1 MKKILA
7 MLLVLVMALSLVAC
21 GAKAPAEAPA
31 ADVAMQYIKADEA
44 KTLLENDEYVFF
56 DIRKAADSSANSI
69 PGALA
74 YDMDAAK
81 EGDAEAGKAT
91 MKKAT
96 EGLDKKIILVCYSG
110 KRYAQAAT
118 NALSAIGYDMSK
130 VFTLEGGFT
139 NWSETL
145 PELTTAG
152 ATVAETEAPTEA
164 APQLSGTMKVVAT
177 SEKYVTLFE
186 KFTNDTGV
194 KVELLSLSSGEVLS
208 KLRAEGGVPS
218 ADLWFGGGIDAF
230 MAAKADGLLE
240 QVNFEA
246 AAELAPL
253 YKDEENFWFSKGMT
267 VVGFLVN
274 NTLMG
279 ELELEAPTCWADLI
293 KPEYAEEVIM
303 SNPAVSGTNYSVV
316 NALLQTLGEEE
327 GWKYFEAL
335 NANIP
340 MYGKRGADPLNKVL
354 ADEFAIGI
362 SYIDDSVFTAIGE
375 MDISVVYPTDGM
387 PWVPEGVAVFKNAE
401 NVEAAKYFVEWL
413 FSNDEYLV
421 ELAELDGKDY
431 IKLIKPSMAGI
442 ELTFD
447 GSIMMK
453 EDLALFGTQREAILA
468 KFETV
473 MGEKSNTNE

>member
-1 MKKILA
+1 MKKIISMILLLA
-7 MLLVLVMALSLVAC
+7 MALSLVAC
-21 GAKAPAEAPA
+21 GAKAPAETPA
-31 ADVAMQYIKADEA
+31 ADVAMQYITADEA
-44 KTLLENDEYVFF
+44 KALVENDEYVFF
-56 DIRKAADSSANSI
+56 DVRKAADSAANTI
-69 PGALA
+69 IGAQA
-74 YDMDAAK
+74 WDMDAAK

-91 MKKAT
+91 MTEAT
-96 EGLDKKIILVCYSG
+96 KGLDKKIILVCYSG
-110 KRYAQAAT
+110 KRYAQATT

-130 VFTLEGGFT
+130 VYTLEGGFN
-139 NWSETL
+139 NWSEKL
-145 PELTTAG
+145 PELTTA
-152 ATVAETEAPTEA
+152 APK
-164 APQLSGTMKVVAT
+164 LSGTMKVVAT

-186 KFTNDTGV
+186 KFTADTGV

-208 KLRAEGGVPS
+208 KLRAEGGTPS

-240 QVNFEA
+240 QVNFDA

-267 VVGFLVN
+267 VVGFLAN
-274 NTLMG
+274 NTLLN

-293 KPEYAEEVIM
+293 KPEYAGEVIM

-354 ADEFAIGI
+354 AEEFAIGI

-375 MDISVVYPTDGM
+375 QDISVIYPTDGM

-413 FSNDEYLV
+413 FTNDNYLV

-431 IKLIKPSMAGI
+431 VKLVKPTMEGI

-447 GSIMMK
+447 ASIMMK
-453 EDLALFGTQREAILA
+453 EDLALFGTQRADILA

>member
-1 MKKILA
+1 MKKLIA
-7 MLLVLVMALSLVAC
+7 MLLVLAMALSLAAC
-21 GAKAPAEAPA
+21 GAKAPAEAPTEAPA
-31 ADVAMQYIKADEA
+31 ADVAMQYIKAEEA
-44 KTLLENDEYVFF
+44 KELLENDEYVFF

-69 PGALA
+69 VGALA

-130 VFTLEGGFT
+130 VYTLEGGFN
-139 NWSETL
+139 NWSEKL
-145 PELTTAG
+145 PELTTA
-152 ATVAETEAPTEA
+152 AAPA

-186 KFTNDTGV
+186 KFTADTGV

-208 KLRAEGGVPS
+208 KLRAEGGTPS

-240 QVNFEA
+240 QVNFDA

-267 VVGFLVN
+267 VVGFLAN
-274 NTLMG
+274 NTLLN
-279 ELELEAPTCWADLI
+279 ELNLEAPTCWADLV
-293 KPEYAEEVIM
+293 KPEYAGEVIM

-354 ADEFAIGI
+354 AEEFAIGI

-375 MDISVVYPTDGM
+375 QDIAVIYPTDGM

-401 NVEAAKYFVEWL
+401 NVDAAKYFVEWL
-413 FSNDEYLV
+413 FSNDAYLK

-431 IKLIKPSMAGI
+431 IKLVKPTMEGI

-447 GSIMMK
+447 ASIMMK
-453 EDLALFGTQREAILA
+453 EDLALFGTQRTDILA

>member
-1 MKKILA
+1 MKKVISL
-7 MLLVLVMALSLVAC
+7 LLVLVMALSLVAC
-21 GAKAPAEAPA
+21 GGTTTTTTATEAKTE
-31 ADVAMQYIKADEA
+31 DVAMQYITADEA
-44 KTLLENDEYVFF
+44 KALVESDEYVFF
-56 DIRKAADSSANSI
+56 DVRKAADSSANTI
-69 PGALA
+69 IGAQA
-74 YDMDAAK
+74 WDMDAAK

-91 MKKAT
+91 MTEAT
-96 EGLDKKIILVCYSG
+96 KDLDKNLILVCYSG
-110 KRYAQAAT
+110 KRYAQATT
-118 NALSAIGYDMSK
+118 NALAAIGYDMTK
-130 VFTLEGGFT
+130 VYTLEGGFN
-139 NWSETL
+139 NWSEKL

-152 ATVAETEAPTEA
+152 AVT
-164 APQLSGTMKVVAT
+164 QLSGTMKVVAT

-186 KFTNDTGV
+186 KFTADTGV

-208 KLRAEGGVPS
+208 KLRAEGGTPS

-240 QVNFEA
+240 QVSFDA
-246 AAELAPL
+246 ATELAPL
-253 YKDEENFWFSKGMT
+253 YKDEENYWFSKGMT
-267 VVGFLVN
+267 VVGFLAN
-274 NTLMG
+274 NTLLE
-279 ELELEAPTCWADLI
+279 ELELEAPATWADLI
-293 KPEYAEEVIM
+293 KEEYEGEVIM

-340 MYGKRGADPLNKVL
+340 MYGKRGADPLNKVM

-421 ELAELDGKDY
+421 ELAQLDGKGY
-431 IKLIKPSMAGI
+431 IKLVKPTMEGI

-447 GSIMMK
+447 ASIMMK

-468 KFETV
+468 QFETV
-473 MGEKSNTNE
+473 MGAKSNTNG